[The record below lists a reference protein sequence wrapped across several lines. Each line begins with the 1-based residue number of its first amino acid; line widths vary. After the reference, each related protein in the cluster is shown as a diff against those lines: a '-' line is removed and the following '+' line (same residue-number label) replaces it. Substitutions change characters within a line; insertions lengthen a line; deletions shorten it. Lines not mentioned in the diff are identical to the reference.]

1 MKSFPAYRQ
10 LDYMDCGPTC
20 LRMVARFY
28 GQHYSLDALRERTHM
43 GKQGTSL
50 LNLSEA
56 AEYLGFLTQAVAT
69 DYDTLQEDVLLPCIA
84 HWRDRHYVV
93 IYRVTKKHVYVADP
107 AAGKMRY
114 TREEFLQGWQS
125 TEGQTKIPTIGMPT
139 TGILL
144 LLEPTPAFYE
154 QEVENTTATTGW
166 GFLLTFFRPYQR
178 YLWQLLLSVL
188 SISLIQFLFPFLA
201 QALVDEGIR
210 NNNLHFIYIILVAQL
225 VLFVSQTVGE
235 VIRSYLLLYVGN
247 RVSIS
252 LLSSFLQ
259 KLMQLPHPFFERK
272 NLGDLFQRIS
282 DNERIE
288 EFLTAQSLT
297 ILFSL
302 FSIAVFGIILA
313 YYSLMIFVVFLAGA
327 LLYLLWIVLLA
338 KRRAVL
344 EYKRFEASA
353 EHQSQ
358 LQDLLYGMPEIRL
371 NGSQHRRRSRWEA
384 VRIKQHQ
391 VATQTLSV
399 DQLQSRGG
407 TFLHELKNIAIT
419 FLAAL
424 LVIQGEMTLGMLIAV
439 QYILG
444 QLNTPLLSLVG
455 FLQSAQDAQLS
466 LSRLGEVHSKPNE
479 TSSSDR
485 ATNTILDE
493 ASYRGDLRLERVSF
507 HYEGPQSPA
516 VLKEVS
522 VTIPEGK
529 VTAIVGASGSGKTT
543 LLKMLL
549 KFYAPTEGTI
559 YVGKQVL
566 HKLASGEWLSQCGV
580 VMQDGFIFDDTILAN
595 ITESDSRHPLDKQRL
610 AHAVRIAHLEQ
621 FIETLPKGYRTP
633 IGQNGMGL
641 SGGQR
646 QRILIARA
654 VYKDP
659 AYLFFDEATS
669 ALDAESERYIVNNL
683 GNFYQD
689 RTVIIIAHRLST
701 VKHADQILVL
711 DQGKVVEQGNHTE
724 LTYQKGKYYSL
735 VKNQLELGS

>member
-1 MKSFPAYRQ
+1 MKRFTSYRQ

-28 GQHYSLDALRERTHM
+28 GQHYSLEALREKTHM
-43 GKQGTSL
+43 SKQGTSL
-50 LNLSEA
+50 LSLSEA
-56 AEYLGFLTQAVAT
+56 AERLGFRTEAVAT
-69 DYDTLQEDVLLPCIA
+69 DFDTLQKDVLLPCIA
-84 HWRDRHYVV
+84 HWRDRHFLV

-107 AAGKMRY
+107 AAGKIRH
-114 TREEFLQGWQS
+114 TKEAFLQGWQN
-125 TEGQTKIPTIGMPT
+125 TEDK
-139 TGILL
+139 TGVML
-144 LLEPTPAFYE
+144 LLEPNPEFYE
-154 QEVENTTATTGW
+154 QADTHAKETARGW

-178 YLWQLLLSVL
+178 YLWQLILSVL
-188 SISLIQFLFPFLA
+188 VIGLIQFLFPFMA

-210 NNNLHFIYIILVAQL
+210 NNNLNFIYIILIAQL
-225 VLFVSQTVGE
+225 VLFASQTLGE

-297 ILFSL
+297 VLFSL
-302 FSIAVFGIILA
+302 FSIVVFGIILA
-313 YYSLMIFVVFLAGA
+313 YYSLMIFVVFLVGA
-327 LLYLLWIVLLA
+327 LLYVLWIVLLA
-338 KRRAVL
+338 RQRAVL

-371 NGSQHRRRSRWEA
+371 NGSQQRRRWRWEA
-384 VRIKQHQ
+384 VRIKQHRL
-391 VATQTLSV
+391 ATQTLSV

-424 LVIQGEMTLGMLIAV
+424 LVIKGEMTLGMLIAV

-455 FLQSAQDAQLS
+455 FLQSAQDAKLS
-466 LSRLGEVHSKPNE
+466 LARLSEVHHSGDQQK
-479 TSSSDR
+479 SSALSEENDRFDLSD
-485 ATNTILDE
+485 AAPGE
-493 ASYRGDLRLERVSF
+493 LRFEKVSF

-516 VLKEVS
+516 VLKDVS
-522 VTIPEGK
+522 LTIPKGK
-529 VTAIVGASGSGKTT
+529 VTAIVGSSGSGKTT
-543 LLKMLL
+543 LLKLL
-549 KFYAPTEGTI
+549 LQFYPPTEGAV
-559 YVGKQVL
+559 YVAGQPL
-566 HKLASGEWLSQCGV
+566 NKLPAATWLSQCGV
-580 VMQDGFIFDDTILAN
+580 VMQDGFIFDDTLLAN
-595 ITESDSRHPLDKQRL
+595 ITESDSRRPLDKDRL

-621 FIETLPKGYRTP
+621 FIDNLPKGYHTP
-633 IGQNGMGL
+633 VGQNGMGL
-641 SGGQR
+641 SGGQK
-646 QRILIARA
+646 QRLLIARA
-654 VYKDP
+654 VYKNP
-659 AYLFFDEATS
+659 SYLFFDEATS

-683 GNFYQD
+683 ENFFQD
-689 RTVIIIAHRLST
+689 RTVLIIAHRLST
-701 VKHADQILVL
+701 VRHAHQIVVL
-711 DQGKVVEQGNHTE
+711 EEGQVVEQGSHSE
-724 LTYQKGKYYSL
+724 LTYRKGKYYSL
-735 VKNQLELGS
+735 VKNQLTLGE

>member
-10 LDYMDCGPTC
+10 LDYIDCGPTC
-20 LRMVARFY
+20 LRMAARYY
-28 GQHYSLDALRERTHM
+28 GQRYSLEALREKTYM

-56 AEYLGFLTQAVAT
+56 AEHLGFLTQAVVT

-93 IYRVTKKHVYVADP
+93 IYRVTKKHVYIADP
-107 AAGKMRY
+107 AAGKIRH
-114 TREEFLQGWQS
+114 TKEAFLEGWQNAEDRS
-125 TEGQTKIPTIGMPT
+125 
-139 TGILL
+139 GILL

-154 QEVENTTATTGW
+154 QEVGNTTATTSW

-210 NNNLHFIYIILVAQL
+210 NSNLHFIYIILIAQL
-225 VLFVSQTVGE
+225 VLFASQTVGE

-313 YYSLMIFVVFLAGA
+313 YYNLMIFVVFLAGA
-327 LLYLLWIVLLA
+327 LLYLLWIVLLS

-371 NGSQHRRRSRWEA
+371 NGSQHRRRARWEA
-384 VRIKQHQ
+384 VRIKHHQ

-424 LVIQGEMTLGMLIAV
+424 LVIRGEMTLGMLIAV

-455 FLQSAQDAQLS
+455 FLQSAQDAKLS
-466 LSRLGEVHSKPNE
+466 LARLGEVHQKPSKSQQHDGLVS
-479 TSSSDR
+479 TSFQ
-485 ATNTILDE
+485 
-493 ASYRGDLRLERVSF
+493 GDLRLARVSF

-516 VLKEVS
+516 VLRDVS
-522 VTIPEGK
+522 VTIPQGK

-543 LLKMLL
+543 LLKLLL
-549 KFYAPTEGTI
+549 KFYAPTQGTI
-559 YVGKQVL
+559 YVGGQAL
-566 HKLASGEWLSQCGV
+566 DRLPAAGWLSECGV
-580 VMQDGFIFDDTILAN
+580 VMQDGFIFDDTILSN
-595 ITESDSRHPLDKQRL
+595 ITESDSRRPLDKQRL

-621 FIETLPKGYRTP
+621 FIATLPKGYRTP

-646 QRILIARA
+646 QRMLIARA

-683 GNFYQD
+683 ENFYQD

-711 DQGKVVEQGNHTE
+711 DQGQVVEQGNHTE

>member
-1 MKSFPAYRQ
+1 MKRFPSYRQ
-10 LDYMDCGPTC
+10 LDHMDCGPTC

-28 GQHYSLDALRERTHM
+28 GQYYSLEALREKTHM

-56 AEYLGFLTQAVAT
+56 AEHLGFRTEAVAT
-69 DYDTLQEDVLLPCIA
+69 DYDTLQKDVLLPCIA
-84 HWRDRHYVV
+84 HWHDRHYVV
-93 IYRVTKKHVYVADP
+93 VYRVTKKHVYIADP
-107 AAGKMRY
+107 AVGKIRHSQAA
-114 TREEFLQGWQS
+114 FLEGWQN
-125 TEGQTKIPTIGMPT
+125 TDDE
-139 TGILL
+139 TGVLL
-144 LLEPTPAFYE
+144 LLEPTPDFY
-154 QEVENTTATTGW
+154 QQDTTRKTTAAAGDSSGW
-166 GFLLTFFRPYQR
+166 GFLLSFFRPYQR

-188 SISLIQFLFPFLA
+188 SVSLIQFLFPFLA

-210 NNNLHFIYIILVAQL
+210 NNNLHFIYIILIAQL
-225 VLFVSQTVGE
+225 VLFASQTIGE

-272 NLGDLFQRIS
+272 NLGDLFQRIT
-282 DNERIE
+282 DNQRIE

-297 ILFSL
+297 VLFSL
-302 FSIAVFGIILA
+302 FSIVVFGVILA
-313 YYSLMIFVVFLAGA
+313 YYSLMIFWVFLAGA
-327 LLYLLWIVLLA
+327 LLYLLWIALLA

-371 NGSQHRRRSRWEA
+371 NGSQHRRRARWEA

-424 LVIQGEMTLGMLIAV
+424 LVIRGEMTLGMLIAV

-466 LSRLGEVHSKPNE
+466 LSRLGEVHQKPSE
-479 TSSSDR
+479 SSPNGKII
-485 ATNTILDE
+485 NTLLGE
-493 ASYRGDLRLERVSF
+493 ASYQGDLRLEKISF

-516 VLKEVS
+516 VLKEVN
-522 VTIPEGK
+522 VTIPQGK

-543 LLKMLL
+543 LLKLLL
-549 KFYAPTEGTI
+549 KFYDPTQGAI
-559 YVGKQVL
+559 YVGKQAL
-566 HKLASGEWLSQCGV
+566 DKLASGEWLSQCGV

-683 GNFYQD
+683 ENFYQD

-701 VKHADQILVL
+701 VRHADQILVL
-711 DQGKVVEQGNHTE
+711 DQGAVVEQGSHAE
-724 LTYQKGKYYSL
+724 LTYRKGKYYSL

>member
-28 GQHYSLDALRERTHM
+28 GQHYSLDALREKTHM

-56 AEYLGFLTQAVAT
+56 AEHLGFLTQAVVT

-93 IYRVTKKHVYVADP
+93 VYRTTKKHVYVADP
-107 AAGKMRY
+107 AAGKIRH
-114 TREEFLQGWQS
+114 TKEAFLEGWQN
-125 TEGQTKIPTIGMPT
+125 TENQS
-139 TGILL
+139 GILL
-144 LLEPTPAFYE
+144 LLEPAPAFYE
-154 QEVENTTATTGW
+154 QELTKTTTTTGW
-166 GFLLTFFRPYQR
+166 GFLLTFFRPYKR
-178 YLWQLLLSVL
+178 YVWQLLLSVL

-210 NNNLHFIYIILVAQL
+210 NNNLHFIYIILMAQL

-297 ILFSL
+297 VLFSL
-302 FSIAVFGIILA
+302 FSIIVFGVILA
-313 YYSLMIFVVFLAGA
+313 YYSLMIFWVFLVGA
-327 LLYLLWIVLLA
+327 LLYLLWIILLA

-371 NGSQHRRRSRWEA
+371 NGSQHRRRARWEA

-407 TFLHELKNIAIT
+407 TFLHELKNISIT

-424 LVIQGEMTLGMLIAV
+424 LVIRGEMTLGMLIAV

-466 LSRLGEVHSKPNE
+466 LARLGEVHRKPSESSLNE
-479 TSSSDR
+479 SGT
-485 ATNTILDE
+485 TNALLYQ
-493 ASYRGDLRLERVSF
+493 ASYQGDLRLERVSF
-507 HYEGPQSPA
+507 HYEWSQSPA
-516 VLKEVS
+516 VLRDVS
-522 VTIPEGK
+522 VTIPESK
-529 VTAIVGASGSGKTT
+529 VTAVVGASGSGKTT
-543 LLKMLL
+543 LLKLLL

-559 YVGKQVL
+559 YVGKQAL

-683 GNFYQD
+683 ENFYQD

-711 DQGKVVEQGNHTE
+711 DQGQVVEQGSHAE
-724 LTYQKGKYYSL
+724 LTYRKGKYYSL